1 MEHEINQKSQV
12 QLDAIQRLL
21 GKGDSMAALNAA
33 FWVGYSQRIREEIR
47 SDLAEYVLE
56 GDR

>member
-1 MEHEINQKSQV
+1 MNREIDRTSQAM
-12 QLDAIQRLL
+12 LDAIQSLL
-21 GKGDSMAALNAA
+21 VKGDSMAALNAA

-47 SDLAEYVLE
+47 RDHAEYVLE